1 MRSRTAALAALCL
14 LASAGR
20 SIALDLHDGRSSPYD
35 LALSGRLAGV
45 PAGETR
51 YVRWKE
57 LRSLPTA
64 EIAVDGEFVKGPE
77 VLTVV
82 YLGDLWKALPVA
94 PGADAVLASCT
105 DGYASVYTSEFISR
119 YRPFLVLEID
129 GKGPGDWPPPGL
141 AFNPGP
147 YVISVSA
154 ALVPEAARYRD
165 LQHKK
170 PWGVAALEF
179 ASYADRFR
187 PFYTGKWASPGPSA
201 RTGREIWI
209 NSCASCHQG
218 PAGVFGGSKAGRP
231 FEVVAAYAGYDRD
244 FFLKYMR
251 DPKSLVASAKMPP
264 QPQYTDGDLSGLIAF
279 LTARPE

>member
-14 LASAGR
+14 LAAAGR
-20 SIALDLHDGRSSPYD
+20 SPALDLHAGRSSPYD

-51 YVRWKE
+51 YARWGD
-57 LRSLPTA
+57 LRALPTA

-82 YLGDLWKALPVA
+82 FLGDLWKALAVE
-94 PGADAVLASCT
+94 PGADAVLATCG
-105 DGYASVYTSEFISR
+105 DGYTSVFTSDFISR
-119 YRPFLVLEID
+119 YRPFLVLAID
-129 GKGPGDWPPPGL
+129 GKGPTDWPPPGL

-154 ALVPEAARYRD
+154 ALVPGAARYRD

-170 PWGVAALEF
+170 PWGVATLEF

-187 PFYTGKWASPGPSA
+187 PFYSGKWASPGPAA

-209 NSCASCHQG
+209 NSCASCHNG
-218 PAGVFGGSKAGRP
+218 PAGVFGGTKAGRP
-231 FEVVAAYAGYDRD
+231 FEVVAAYAGYDRA
-244 FFLKYMR
+244 FFLKYLR

-264 QPQYTDGDLSGLIAF
+264 QPDYTDVELSGLIAF
-279 LTARPE
+279 LTAGPE